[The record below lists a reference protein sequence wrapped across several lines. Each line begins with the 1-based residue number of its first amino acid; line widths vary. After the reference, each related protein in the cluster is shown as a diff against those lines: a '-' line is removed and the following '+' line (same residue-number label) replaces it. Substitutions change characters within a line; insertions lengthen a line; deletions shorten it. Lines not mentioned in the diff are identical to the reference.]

1 MTEVSDDLVLAVWR
15 ARVEDKPY
23 RLDWSMA
30 TGVQTLVTPDDLK
43 PNGFRKWRKQRF
55 LFGNEL
61 PAKEVLR
68 T

>member
-1 MTEVSDDLVLAVWR
+1 MGGDVDGLVLAVWR

-23 RLDWSMA
+23 HLDWSMA
-30 TGVQTLVTPDDLK
+30 TGVQTLTV
-43 PNGFRKWRKQRF
+43 NRKKQRF
-55 LFGNEL
+55 LFGREL

>member
-1 MTEVSDDLVLAVWR
+1 MGESCDDLVLAVWR

-30 TGVQTLVTPDDLK
+30 TGVQTRTVD
-43 PNGFRKWRKQRF
+43 RKRRCF
-55 LFGNEL
+55 LFGVEL